1 MVVYNFSDVTHDV
14 SSVGG
19 YATREQHAELQRE
32 MNQLREA
39 VEQTRKAQEKRFH
52 ELMAEIDE
60 EKKIRLNL
68 QVEVERLKKMV
79 KSD

>member
-1 MVVYNFSDVTHDV
+1 MSP
-14 SSVGG
+14 GG

-32 MNQLREA
+32 VSQLREA